1 MFMKSFEE
9 KYNAWVDDLLT
20 AEERNAFE
28 REHDAAEKDKMRKLR
43 DLLKES
49 LSPPLSHPDFFTDQ
63 IRLKIEQERLGN
75 ASRSRRWFG
84 VPRLAWSGLLTL
96 AGGTVLFLTMIP
108 HGNLSD
114 PRSGY
119 VAEVLKAKTGK
130 SEVTATVEKQKG
142 MTIIKL
148 NGLDKLPPEKDPS
161 H

>member
-1 MFMKSFEE
+1 MKSFEE
-9 KYNAWVDDLLT
+9 KYTAWVDDRLNT
-20 AEERNAFE
+20 EERTAFE
-28 REHDAAEKDKMRKLR
+28 REHDPAEKDEMRKLR
-43 DLLKES
+43 AFLKEN
-49 LSPPLSHPDFFTDQ
+49 LSPPLSHPDFFNDQ
-63 IRLKIEQERLGN
+63 IRQKIEQEKVRR
-75 ASRSRRWFG
+75 ASRSRRWLG

-96 AGGTVLFLTMIP
+96 AGGAVLFLTMIP

-119 VAEVLKAKTGK
+119 VAEVLKTKTGK
-130 SEVTATVEKQKG
+130 SAVTATVENRKG